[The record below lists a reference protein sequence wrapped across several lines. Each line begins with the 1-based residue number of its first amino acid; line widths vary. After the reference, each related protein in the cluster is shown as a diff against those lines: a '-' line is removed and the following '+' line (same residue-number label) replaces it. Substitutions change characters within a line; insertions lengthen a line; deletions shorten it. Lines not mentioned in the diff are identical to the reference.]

1 VAAAVVLGF
10 MALVM
15 LLLVFNYGQ
24 IWFQAYWSKAR
35 VTFMELLGMIL
46 RKVNAGV
53 NARLV
58 AGGGTVLYRNSV
70 RALLTFAHS
79 TMSYGCM
86 LIAMSFNA
94 YVFFSLML
102 GFAIGTLLTG
112 HWTEKASQPPV
123 PREIISM
130 GTLPDIRVS
139 GLDGDTPRDKREVD
153 AGIFQVHR
161 RNQCHKRQHPSKLHK
176 CPADAQTEPLTLGL
190 RVREL
195 LH

>member
-1 VAAAVVLGF
+1 MAMPPIPPRPAMPPMAMPPMSMPPMSMTMDMYFTTKVESVYLLFEGWYPTTPGAFALSCVAVAALG
-10 MALVM
+10 A
-15 LLLVFNYGQ
+15 
-24 IWFQAYWSKAR
+24 
-35 VTFMELLGMIL
+35 TEEIL

-139 GLDGDTPRDKREVD
+139 GLDGDTPRDKREVVT
-153 AGIFQVHR
+153 QVLLDEVTTS
-161 RNQCHKRQHPSKLHK
+161 QCCR
-176 CPADAQTEPLTLGL
+176 
-190 RVREL
+190 
-195 LH
+195 

>member
-1 VAAAVVLGF
+1 MAMPPMPPRPAMPPMAMPPMSMPPMSMTMDMYFTTKVESVYLLFEGWYPTTPGAFALSCVAVAALG
-10 MALVM
+10 A
-15 LLLVFNYGQ
+15 
-24 IWFQAYWSKAR
+24 
-35 VTFMELLGMIL
+35 TEEIL

-94 YVFFSLML
+94 FVFFSLML

-139 GLDGDTPRDKREVD
+139 GLDGDTPREQREVVT
-153 AGIFQVHR
+153 QVLLDEVTTS
-161 RNQCHKRQHPSKLHK
+161 QCCR
-176 CPADAQTEPLTLGL
+176 
-190 RVREL
+190 
-195 LH
+195 

>member
-1 VAAAVVLGF
+1 MAMPPMAMTMDMYFNTKVESVYLLFEGWYPKTPGAFALSCVAVAALG
-10 MALVM
+10 A
-15 LLLVFNYGQ
+15 
-24 IWFQAYWSKAR
+24 
-35 VTFMELLGMIL
+35 TEEIL
-46 RKVNAGV
+46 RKVNAKV

-130 GTLPDIRVS
+130 GTLPDVRVS
-139 GLDGDTPRDKREVD
+139 GLDSDNPRDKREVVT
-153 AGIFQVHR
+153 QVLLDEVTTS
-161 RNQCHKRQHPSKLHK
+161 QCCR
-176 CPADAQTEPLTLGL
+176 
-190 RVREL
+190 
-195 LH
+195 

>member
-1 VAAAVVLGF
+1 MPPMVMPPMSMPPMSMTMDMYFTTKVESVYLLFEGWYPTTPGAFALSCVAVAALG
-10 MALVM
+10 A
-15 LLLVFNYGQ
+15 
-24 IWFQAYWSKAR
+24 
-35 VTFMELLGMIL
+35 TEEIL

-139 GLDGDTPRDKREVD
+139 GLDGDTPRDKREVVT
-153 AGIFQVHR
+153 QVLLDEVTTS
-161 RNQCHKRQHPSKLHK
+161 QCCR
-176 CPADAQTEPLTLGL
+176 
-190 RVREL
+190 
-195 LH
+195 